1 MLSPLTTGTI
11 LLNFGSLD
19 VSAGLQSLTYSLT
32 NLASQTYGAN
42 LTAGLALTAFTG
54 DGAGF
59 ASGLTSFAD
68 LVAGGTS
75 SLFTAQFT
83 PSTEGS
89 FSRSYT
95 LTFYDNQSVAGSTQQ
110 RDLTV
115 TMQAVVVPEPGALAI
130 AAVGVILTGW
140 RLSRRRP
147 CARSCSTHP

>member
-1 MLSPLTTGTI
+1 M
-11 LLNFGSLD
+11 
-19 VSAGLQSLTYSLT
+19 
-32 NLASQTYGAN
+32 
-42 LTAGLALTAFTG
+42 
-54 DGAGF
+54 
-59 ASGLTSFAD
+59 
-68 LVAGGTS
+68 AGGTS

-140 RLSRRRP
+140 RLSRRGP
-147 CARSCSTHP
+147 CGRSCSTRP